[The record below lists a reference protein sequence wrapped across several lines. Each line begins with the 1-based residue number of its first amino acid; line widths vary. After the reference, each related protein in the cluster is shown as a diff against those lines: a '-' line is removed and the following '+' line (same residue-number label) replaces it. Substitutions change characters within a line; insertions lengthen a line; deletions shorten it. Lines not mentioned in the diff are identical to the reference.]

1 MCLPLLQILKAF
13 TPALTLLLCVLAGL
27 ERPRWPLL
35 LSVLLIAGGTAGA
48 VLIESGTPSFHMGW
62 VGVHGHVA
70 LPPTPS
76 YMHSGQLC
84 QLSCTFVSYSKQ
96 KRYLHC
102 GHLPRSSLY
111 LGPSATRLTCL
122 PGYGFLGG

>member
-1 MCLPLLQILKAF
+1 VFLPHPHVSLQILKAF

-62 VGVHGHVA
+62 VVGCWVGGWEGGAHLGHVI
-70 LPPTPS
+70 L
-76 YMHSGQLC
+76 G
-84 QLSCTFVSYSKQ
+84 
-96 KRYLHC
+96 
-102 GHLPRSSLY
+102 SS
-111 LGPSATRLTCL
+111 
-122 PGYGFLGG
+122 